1 MVRMSKINNE
11 RYGPT
16 NTYKNK
22 SEQQEQLPKNPK
34 NLEWNAWESTDFG
47 EKGKKREVK
56 GKPR

>member
-22 SEQQEQLPKNPK
+22 SEQLPKNPK
-34 NLEWNAWESTDFG
+34 NLEWSAWESTDFG